1 MLPSFSPYAPQGLM
15 PQSLMPQSFV
25 GSPQFSPGLPGPQG
39 AYGMNAPFAHDYSA
53 QSPYAFGAAMNPYL
67 QNPFSAYQYLQNPQL
82 VQNPQFS
89 YGQQLP
95 ASPIHNPFLNS
106 GSPSGYAGGHIPAQL
121 VPVLAQLAQQISVQ
135 SAVIQQLG
143 ITLQQLAHQLTGQI
157 LQSHSG
163 ATLGAGQGFGA
174 AMSPFGGIAQA
185 SAPGG
190 VYSAQNPFAGAAPG
204 GYVGFNPQ
212 PQGWWGGNRSQTI
225 Q

>member
-15 PQSLMPQSFV
+15 PQSFV
-25 GSPQFSPGLPGPQG
+25 GSPLFSPGLPGPQG
-39 AYGMNAPFAHDYSA
+39 AYGMNAPFGHDYPA
-53 QSPYAFGAAMNPYL
+53 QSPYAFGAA

-82 VQNPQFS
+82 VQNPQFA
-89 YGQQLP
+89 YGQQLHG
-95 ASPIHNPFLNS
+95 SPIHNPFLNS

-143 ITLQQLAHQLTGQI
+143 ITLQQLAQQLTGQI
-157 LQSHSG
+157 LQSPSG

-174 AMSPFGGIAQA
+174 ALSPFGGIAQA

-190 VYSAQNPFAGAAPG
+190 LFSAQNPFAGAAPV